1 MEEEKIKA
9 LMKREWSICMK
20 NTDKKVAADRILYEF
35 GLLDRLEQL
44 GKAHIIGSYRM
55 DMMAWN
61 DLDIDI
67 ENDAMSIDKI
77 YELSIFIIDTF
88 RPVWYEA
95 KEEVN
100 ADGKR
105 VWFHGFETLI
115 TGELWNV
122 DLWFFDKETI
132 AEAEKYCDDIASNI
146 SQIQKEIIVDIKS
159 ELIERGLY
167 SFEQYKSVDVY
178 KAVLE
183 SYVKYVDE
191 FLELFK

>member
-1 MEEEKIKA
+1 MN
-9 LMKREWSICMK
+9 
-20 NTDKKVAADRILYEF
+20 NTDRKTAADRLLYES
-35 GLLDRLEQL
+35 GLFDKLAEI
-44 GKAHIIGSYRM
+44 GKPHIIGSYRM

-67 ENDAMSIDKI
+67 ENEAMSLEKI
-77 YELSIFIIDTF
+77 YELSTFIINTF
-88 RPVWYEA
+88 HPVWYEA

-100 ADGKR
+100 ADGKK
-105 VWFHGFETLI
+105 VWFHGFETMI

-132 AEAEKYCDDIASNI
+132 AEAENYCDNIADNT
-146 SQIQKEIIVDIKS
+146 SQAQKDTIVSIKS

-178 KAVLE
+178 KAVME
-183 SYVKYVDE
+183 SNVRNVDE
-191 FLELFK
+191 FLVLLKG

>member
-1 MEEEKIKA
+1 MN
-9 LMKREWSICMK
+9 
-20 NTDKKVAADRILYEF
+20 NTDRKTAADRLLYEL
-35 GLLDRLEQL
+35 GLFDKLAEI
-44 GKAHIIGSYRM
+44 GKPHIIGSYRM

-67 ENDAMSIDKI
+67 ENEAMSLEKI
-77 YELSIFIIDTF
+77 YELSTFIINTF
-88 RPVWYEA
+88 HPVWFEA

-100 ADGKR
+100 ADGKK
-105 VWFHGFETLI
+105 VWFHGFETMI

-132 AEAEKYCDDIASNI
+132 AEAENYCDNIADNT
-146 SQIQKEIIVDIKS
+146 SQAQKDTIVSIKS

-178 KAVLE
+178 KAVME
-183 SYVKYVDE
+183 SNVRNVDE
-191 FLELFK
+191 FLMLLKG